1 MSKFEKNLIKYLSY
15 GFFVGIYYSFIKGP
29 TTTSTPINGMFEFY
43 TVPTSTF
50 IFRTLSTSFLL
61 SLFAGVV
68 YTITFLCI
76 RGNK

>member
-1 MSKFEKNLIKYLSY
+1 MSEFEKNLIKYLSY
-15 GFFVGIYYSFIKGP
+15 GFCVGIYSSFIKGP
-29 TTTSTPINGMFEFY
+29 TTTSSSINGMFEFY

-68 YTITFLCI
+68 YTIVFLCI
-76 RGNK
+76 KGNK

>member
-15 GFFVGIYYSFIKGP
+15 GFIVGIYYSFIKGP

-50 IFRTLSTSFLL
+50 IFRTLQHRF
-61 SLFAGVV
+61 
-68 YTITFLCI
+68 Y
-76 RGNK
+76 

>member
-29 TTTSTPINGMFEFY
+29 TTSSSVNGMFEFY
-43 TVPTSTF
+43 TVPTPTF

-68 YTITFLCI
+68 YTIVFLFI
-76 RGNK
+76 RGK